1 MVKFINQLTGTVMY
15 VAEERAAE
23 YAAAGHKQVARD
35 PPAAAAAE
43 KPKSRS
49 QGQSEVRCRHALC

>member
-1 MVKFINQLTGTVMY
+1 MVKFINRLTGTVMY

-35 PPAAAAAE
+35 PPSAPTAE
-43 KPKSRS
+43 KPKA
-49 QGQSEVRCRHALC
+49 VRKAKVK